1 MALIDRFYFKHPTT
15 IQISG
20 PTGCGKTFF
29 VRRMLQ
35 ERLVMPFPTRIIW
48 VYSEWQSDYD
58 KVRETFPQTE
68 FIEGWRDDIY
78 DSIKPDE
85 RNLLILDDQMD
96 EAGDSKTLAKLFTK
110 GSHHRNL
117 TIIYLVQNVFNQAKS
132 QRTVSLNS
140 HYNVIFRNKRDTSQ
154 FRTLAYQM
162 CPENGRW
169 LLDVFNYVTRLPHG
183 YLILD
188 LHPTTDEE
196 DSVVT
201 NIFFGERI
209 TYYLENKRNPINTSS
224 ARGSKRPNTSDGER
238 IPAKTKKESGQNC

>member
-1 MALIDRFYFKHPTT
+1 MDLIKDFYFKHPTT

-29 VRRMLQ
+29 VRRMLI
-35 ERLVMPFPTRIIW
+35 ERLIDPFPTRIIW
-48 VYSEWQSDYD
+48 VYSEWQDDYD
-58 KVRETFPQTE
+58 MVRANLPHIE
-68 FIEGWRDDIY
+68 FIEGWREDIY
-78 DSIKPDE
+78 TSIQPDE

-117 TIIYLVQNVFNQAKS
+117 TIIYLVQNVFNQTKS

-140 HYNVIFRNKRDTSQ
+140 HYNVVFRNKRDTSQ

-169 LLDVFNYVTRLPHG
+169 LLDVFNYCTRRPHG

-196 DSVVT
+196 DSVLT
-201 NIFFGERI
+201 NIFIGERL
-209 TYYLENKRNPINTSS
+209 TFYQENKRNHINS
-224 ARGSKRPNTSDGER
+224 RPLCPLKRPNNTDGER
-238 IPAKTKKESGQNC
+238 IQAKKTKESD